1 MVSDGGLEAI
11 RDHLQGKQHTLDSF
25 LNVLL
30 EPWPIVIPDYKKT
43 EINSFNAVLRTIAQ
57 GIIPTVTGFPWKSP

>member
-11 RDHLQGKQHTLDSF
+11 RDHLQGKQNSKDSF

-30 EPWPIVIPDYKKT
+30 
-43 EINSFNAVLRTIAQ
+43 
-57 GIIPTVTGFPWKSP
+57 